1 MTRTRTQSTIP
12 TSSGFRWSWIV
23 AGVFAI
29 SSPFSMAAELQ
40 SPALTATTQQ
50 FAMQTAGPV
59 CAICGTVESVKEAQR
74 ESAPSGLGA
83 LAGAALGGWI
93 ANQVGSNDGKTLAT
107 IVGLL
112 GGMWAGNA
120 AEKQIKKETVYAVA
134 VRMEDGSLQ
143 TLEQS
148 SPIAVGTHVTVEGSV
163 IVPMTTP
170 AVTGAGTSV

>member
-1 MTRTRTQSTIP
+1 MNRTLSLSATA
-12 TSSGFRWSWIV
+12 SSPRFRLGWIA

-29 SSPFSMAAELQ
+29 SSTFATAAELQ
-40 SPALTATTQQ
+40 PLAFKATTQQ
-50 FAMQTAGPV
+50 LAMQTAGPV
-59 CAICGTVESVKEAQR
+59 CAICGTVESLTEVQR

-93 ANQVGSNDGKTLAT
+93 ANQVGGNDGKTLAT

-120 AEKQIKKETVYAVA
+120 AEKQIKKETVYVVA
-134 VRMEDGSLQ
+134 VRMEDGALR

-148 SPIAVGTHVTVEGSV
+148 SPITVGTRVTVEGSV

-170 AVTGAGTSV
+170 AVTGAGTTV